1 MGLGSRSKF
10 VLLQLVLLLQL
21 AFLGKA
27 KTGGA
32 AAAGGGGGVLDL
44 TKLGAKPKGDIT
56 QAFTSAWTQACGST
70 AATKI
75 SIPKGEY
82 NLGEVNVKGPCK
94 SPIEIELQGTLKAP
108 IVTKTD
114 GWLTIG
120 NVNYLTLSGSGV
132 YDAQGKES
140 WKLNDC
146 HVNKKCTML
155 PISFRFNF
163 VNHSIVKGITSLNS
177 KNFHVNVMGCNN
189 VTFDHFTITAPE
201 DSPNTD
207 GIHIGRSTGINII
220 SSNIGTG
227 DDCVSIG
234 DTSKQI
240 TVTDVTCGPGHGI
253 SIGSLGKFE
262 GEENVE
268 GVTVKKCKLINTS
281 NGVRIKTWPGTPG
294 TGSVTDMH
302 FEDIEMVNVSN
313 PVYIDQEYCPHNHC
327 KKTSPSKIKISKVT
341 IKNIKGTSATPVA
354 VKLVCSQSHPC
365 EGVEVADIDLTYNG
379 KEGPIMSEC
388 LNVKPTI
395 SGKQNPRACAKPA
408 AANSPSTP

>member
-1 MGLGSRSKF
+1 MGFRLGSK
-10 VLLQLVLLLQL
+10 LV
-21 AFLGKA
+21 
-27 KTGGA
+27 
-32 AAAGGGGGVLDL
+32 GGGGGAGGSSGGSGVLDL

-56 QAFTSAWTQACGST
+56 QAFTTAWTQACAST

-75 SIPKGEY
+75 LIPKGEY
-82 NLGEVNVKGPCK
+82 NLGEVNIKDPCK

-120 NVNYLTLSGSGV
+120 KVTHLTLSGTGV

-146 HVNKKCTML
+146 HVNKK
-155 PISFRFNF
+155 FNF
-163 VNHSIVKGITSLNS
+163 VNNSIVKGITSLNS

-189 VTFDHFTITAPE
+189 VTFDHFTIIAPE

-207 GIHIGRSTGINII
+207 GIHIGRSSGINII
-220 SSNIGTG
+220 SSNIGTR

-240 TVTDVTCGPGHGI
+240 TITDVTCGPGHGI

-262 GEENVE
+262 GEEIVE
-268 GVTVKKCKLINTS
+268 GVIVKKCKLINTS
-281 NGVRIKTWPGTPG
+281 NGVTIKTWPGTPG
-294 TGSVTDMH
+294 TGRVTDMH

-313 PVYIDQEYCPHNHC
+313 PVFIDQEYCSHNHC
-327 KKTSPSKIKISKVT
+327 ERRVHHRLRSQKLPLKILK
-341 IKNIKGTSATPVA
+341 A
-354 VKLVCSQSHPC
+354 L
-365 EGVEVADIDLTYNG
+365 L
-379 KEGPIMSEC
+379 
-388 LNVKPTI
+388 LL
-395 SGKQNPRACAKPA
+395 R
-408 AANSPSTP
+408 